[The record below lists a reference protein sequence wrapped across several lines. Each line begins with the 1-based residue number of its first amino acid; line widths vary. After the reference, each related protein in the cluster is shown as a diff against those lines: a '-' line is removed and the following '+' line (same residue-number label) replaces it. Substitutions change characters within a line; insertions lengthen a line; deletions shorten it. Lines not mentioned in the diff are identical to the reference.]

1 MTVIEIVISI
11 LALIGG
17 LLTLFNALGFI
28 RLPDVYSRAHTAGKV
43 ATLGVISIMI
53 AAFLY
58 YAANGT
64 FNFKILLSI
73 LFIFMTA
80 PIASQV
86 ITRSAYKQGV
96 PLEKKTIGDDLKDVY
111 HTPKNADFKSH
122 KHK

>member
-53 AAFLY
+53 AAFLF

-64 FNFKILLSI
+64 FNFKILLAI
-73 LFIFMTA
+73 LFLFMTA
-80 PIASQV
+80 PIASQL
-86 ITRSAYKQGV
+86 ITRSAYKQGI
-96 PLEKKTIGDDLKDVY
+96 PLEEKTIGDDLKDVY